1 MKRRFSEQSEFL
13 LGFAILRLILKITE
27 NLPKFCCLVHFQSI
41 KLILWSVGFD
51 TLELE
56 HCIPTDALLYPF
68 AKGYN
73 GGIIARRLSLTTATQ
88 MFHREGLEMFWV
100 LWYNGSSKK
109 ATSVSEQIA
118 RARWEKIWSLDSDH
132 NLDHIRFRTTWKQCL
147 KEHTK
152 AVISD

>member
-1 MKRRFSEQSEFL
+1 M
-13 LGFAILRLILKITE
+13 T
-27 NLPKFCCLVHFQSI
+27 
-41 KLILWSVGFD
+41 LWNWS
-51 TLELE
+51 TLYR
-56 HCIPTDALLYPF
+56 PMLYYTPLQR
-68 AKGYN
+68 GIM
-73 GGIIARRLSLTTATQ
+73 GGIIARRLSLITATQ

-118 RARWEKIWSLDSDH
+118 RARWEKIWVLDSDH